1 VGDILTATVKPDL
14 DSTANPNV
22 ISSGTIARADL
33 QTEDFDF
40 DLPPA
45 NIATEPARPRESA
58 KLLEV
63 GDTLADRTV
72 ADLPSLLSPGDIVV
86 INDTRVI
93 PARLRGTRRGA
104 KVEVTLHKAEP
115 DGTWKVFAR
124 PARKLSPGD
133 VIDFADGF
141 TARVLEKGEAGEM
154 TLSFP
159 DTNDVFAALESH
171 GEMPLP
177 PYIARPGGVTA
188 ADESDYQTV
197 YAARKGAV
205 AAPTAGL
212 HFTDGLMDAV
222 RSAGAHFATVTL
234 HVGAGTFLPV
244 KVDRIVDHRMH
255 SEWGEIN
262 AATAD
267 AINDAREA
275 GGRVVSVGT
284 TPLRLLESAATMD
297 GKIQPFSGDT
307 DIFITPGYRF
317 KAVDALM
324 TNFHLPRSTLFM
336 LVSAFAG
343 LDRMKAA
350 YDHAIRTGYRF
361 YSYGDSSFLHKVD
374 PS

>member
-1 VGDILTATVKPDL
+1 M
-14 DSTANPNV
+14 NV
-22 ISSGTIARADL
+22 PGTIARADL
-33 QTEDFDF
+33 QTGDFDF
-40 DLPPA
+40 ELPPE

-63 GDTLADRTV
+63 GETLVDRTV
-72 ADLPSLLSPGDIVV
+72 ADLPSLLTPGDVVV

-104 KVEVTLHKAEP
+104 KVQVTLHKAEP

-133 VIDFADGF
+133 IIDFADGF
-141 TARVLEKGEAGEM
+141 TARVEAKGEAGEV

-159 DTNDVFAALESH
+159 GAGDLFGALAKH

-177 PYIARPGGVTA
+177 PYISRPGGATT
-188 ADESDYQTV
+188 ADENDYQTV
-197 YAARKGAV
+197 YAARHGAV

-212 HFTDGLMDAV
+212 HFTDGLMEAV
-222 RSAGAHFATVTL
+222 RAAGAQFATVTL

-244 KVDRIVDHRMH
+244 KVDRIADHRMH
-255 SEWGEIN
+255 SEWGEIDADTAAKIN
-262 AATAD
+262 AARA
-267 AINDAREA
+267 A
-275 GGRVVSVGT
+275 GGRIVSVGT
-284 TPLRLLESAATMD
+284 TPLRLLETAATED
-297 GKIQPFSGDT
+297 GKVHPFTGDT

-317 KAVDALM
+317 KAVDTLM

-343 LDRMKAA
+343 LDRMRAA
-350 YDHAIRTGYRF
+350 YQQAIQTGYRF
-361 YSYGDSSFLHKVD
+361 YSYGDSSLLHKVD
-374 PS
+374 PT

>member
-1 VGDILTATVKPDL
+1 MGEILNVTGT
-14 DSTANPNV
+14 NP
-22 ISSGTIARADL
+22 RADL
-33 QTEDFDF
+33 QTGDFDF
-40 DLPPA
+40 ELPSE

-63 GDTLADRTV
+63 GETLVDHTV
-72 ADLPSLLSPGDIVV
+72 ADLPSLLTPGDVVV

-104 KVEVTLHKAEP
+104 KVQVTLHKAEA

-133 VIDFADGF
+133 IIDFADGF
-141 TARVLEKGEAGEM
+141 TARVEAKGEAGEV

-159 DTNDVFAALESH
+159 GADDLFGALAKH

-177 PYIARPGGVTA
+177 PYISRPGGATT
-188 ADESDYQTV
+188 ADENDYQTV
-197 YAARKGAV
+197 YAARQGAV

-212 HFTDGLMDAV
+212 HFTDGLMEAV
-222 RSAGAHFATVTL
+222 RAAGAQFATVTL

-244 KVDRIVDHRMH
+244 KVDRIADHRMH
-255 SEWGEIN
+255 SEWGEIDADTAATIN
-262 AATAD
+262 AARA
-267 AINDAREA
+267 A
-275 GGRVVSVGT
+275 GGRIVSVGT
-284 TPLRLLESAATMD
+284 TPLRLLETAATED
-297 GKIQPFSGDT
+297 GKVHPFTGDT

-317 KAVDALM
+317 KAVDTLM

-343 LDRMKAA
+343 LDRMRAA
-350 YDHAIRTGYRF
+350 YQHAIQTGYRF
-361 YSYGDSSFLHKVD
+361 YSYGDSSLLHKVD
-374 PS
+374 PT

>member
-1 VGDILTATVKPDL
+1 MNVTL
-14 DSTANPNV
+14 DPA
-22 ISSGTIARADL
+22 GTLARTEL

-40 DLPPA
+40 DLPPE
-45 NIATEPARPRESA
+45 NIATEPARPRETA

-63 GDTLADRTV
+63 GETLVDRTV
-72 ADLPSLLSPGDIVV
+72 ADLPSLLTPGDIVV

-104 KVEVTLHKAEP
+104 KVQVTLHKAEP

-124 PARKLSPGD
+124 PARKLSTGD

-141 TARVLEKGEAGEM
+141 TARVEAKGEAGEV

-159 DTNDVFAALESH
+159 DTNDLFRALERH

-177 PYIARPGGVTA
+177 PYIARPGGATA

-197 YAARKGAV
+197 YAARQGAV

-222 RSAGAHFATVTL
+222 RAAGARFATVTL

-244 KVDRIVDHRMH
+244 KVDRIADHRMH
-255 SEWGEIN
+255 SEWGEID
-262 AATAD
+262 AATA
-267 AINDAREA
+267 AVINDARAA

-284 TPLRLLESAATMD
+284 TPLRLLESAVTAD

-343 LDRMKAA
+343 LDRMRAA
-350 YDHAIRTGYRF
+350 YAHAIQSGYRF
-361 YSYGDSSFLHKVD
+361 YSYGDSSFLHRVD

>member
-1 VGDILTATVKPDL
+1 MGKILNATA
-14 DSTANPNV
+14 A
-22 ISSGTIARADL
+22 IASAEL
-33 QTEDFDF
+33 QTGDFDF
-40 DLPPA
+40 DLPPE

-63 GDTLADRTV
+63 GDTLLDHTV
-72 ADLPSLLSPGDIVV
+72 ADLPSLLGPGDIVV

-104 KVEVTLHKAEP
+104 RVQVTLHKAEP

-141 TARVLEKGEAGEM
+141 TARVEAKGEAGEV

-159 DTNDVFAALESH
+159 DAGDLFAALEKH

-177 PYIARPGGVTA
+177 PYISRPGGATT

-212 HFTDGLMDAV
+212 HFTDSLMEAV
-222 RSAGAHFATVTL
+222 RAAGAQFATVTL

-244 KVDRIVDHRMH
+244 KVDRIADHRMH
-255 SEWGEIN
+255 SEWGEIDAST
-262 AATAD
+262 AA
-267 AINDAREA
+267 AINDARAA

-284 TPLRLLESAATMD
+284 TPLRLLETAATED
-297 GKIQPFSGDT
+297 GKIHPFRGDT

-317 KAVDALM
+317 KAVDLLM

-361 YSYGDSSFLHKVD
+361 YSYGDSSLLHRVE